1 MELQIQGGAKLPVS
15 ETIWGE
21 SFREDLVHQVVVAYQ
36 AAARSG
42 TKAQKTRAE
51 VSGGGRKPFKQKGT
65 GSARAGTTRGP
76 LWRGGGK
83 THAARPR
90 SFEQKVNRKMY
101 RGALRSILSEL
112 VRQDRLHVIDSLE
125 IAEPR
130 TKLLLGKLAEW
141 KADRALI
148 VTEAD
153 DLNLYLAARN
163 IPYVFVT
170 DAGALDPVSLVNAE
184 RVYMTVDSVKK
195 IEEWLA

>member
-1 MELQIQGGAKLPVS
+1 
-15 ETIWGE
+15 
-21 SFREDLVHQVVVAYQ
+21 
-36 AAARSG
+36 
-42 TKAQKTRAE
+42 
-51 VSGGGRKPFKQKGT
+51 
-65 GSARAGTTRGP
+65 
-76 LWRGGGK
+76 
-83 THAARPR
+83 
-90 SFEQKVNRKMY
+90 MY

-112 VRQDRLHVIDSLE
+112 VRQERLHVIDALE

-130 TKLLLGKLAEW
+130 TRLLLGKLAEW